1 MSVHPVLTM
10 GVYIGAAIFFLA
22 VITYWIV
29 YTRSLKTRAGVG
41 KNEGIAMP
49 TQRKERNGRTGTIS

>member
-1 MSVHPVLTM
+1 M